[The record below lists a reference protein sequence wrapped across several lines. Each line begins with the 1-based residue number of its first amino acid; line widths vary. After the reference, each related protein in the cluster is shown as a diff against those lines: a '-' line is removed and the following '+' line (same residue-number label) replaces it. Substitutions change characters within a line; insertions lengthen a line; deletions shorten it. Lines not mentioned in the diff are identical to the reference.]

1 MKFQKAKIVRC
12 GDVLPSL
19 ANLRVLFIIALV
31 WCQSF
36 ALTAS
41 YGGFVNSVLWILQP
55 TAFAGLF
62 CLLGFTLARSR
73 ARIDLRT
80 FVLRRAKAM
89 LPVFLIAVIGAA
101 LVLGPL
107 VTTISTRRYL
117 LDTRTWLYLLNLI
130 GWPRFTLPSV
140 FDYNNLSGQVNSPL
154 WATPFVMLVLF
165 GIAVG
170 GNSRFARSV
179 PLLIIGLA
187 IALATGSQS
196 FDLRTVTP
204 LGFTSRE
211 FQFQLCE
218 SLVASQLGV
227 LAWRYRERLILN
239 RTVAVLFAAVILGL
253 ALLGVQRA
261 VSTPV
266 LGGMLA
272 IPTAYLAVY
281 LATHRLP
288 GRKLAALLQPLLL
301 GVFLFSF
308 PVQQIVTL
316 YSRQGLSAWL
326 NFALG
331 LPLAFLLAGL
341 VWSAARRFAP
351 NRAAQ
356 NWAAA
361 GIDAEAM
368 LATAPA
374 GGPWELAEA
383 TADAR
388 DLANRQIA
396 TLRWQLAEFRR
407 TAIFWA
413 IFVSAVLSVFA
424 MTYFASI
431 GDQ

>member
-1 MKFQKAKIVRC
+1 VKFQKAKIVRC

-140 FDYNNLSGQVNSPL
+140 FDYNNLSEQVNSPL
-154 WATPFVMLVLF
+154 WTTPFVLLVLA

-170 GNSRFARSV
+170 GNSRTARLV
-179 PLLIIGLA
+179 PLVIIGLA
-187 IALATGSQS
+187 IALAIGSQS
-196 FDLRTVTP
+196 FDLRSVTP

-218 SLVASQLGV
+218 SLIASQLGV
-227 LAWRYRERLILN
+227 LGWRYRERITLDRRI
-239 RTVAVLFAAVILGL
+239 AALFAAIIVVLAFLG
-253 ALLGVQRA
+253 ARRA
-261 VSTPV
+261 VSMPV
-266 LGGMLA
+266 LGGAMA

-281 LATHRLP
+281 FAAHRLP
-288 GRKLAALLQPLLL
+288 GRKLASRLQPMLL

-308 PVQQIVTL
+308 PIQQIVTL

-331 LPLAFLLAGL
+331 LPAVFLLSGL
-341 VWSAARRFAP
+341 IWAAMRRFAP
-351 NRAAQ
+351 RL
-356 NWAAA
+356 AAA
-361 GIDAEAM
+361 GMGDEAI
-368 LATAPA
+368 LAAST
-374 GGPWELAEA
+374 GGLASGQWNF
-383 TADAR
+383 ADAIEDLR
-388 DLANRQIA
+388 DGANRKLIA
-396 TLRWQLAEFRR
+396 LRWQLTEFWR
-407 TAIFWA
+407 ASLFWA
-413 IFVSAVLSVFA
+413 IFVGAVLSVFA
-424 MTYFASI
+424 LTYFASI
-431 GDQ
+431 GDR